1 MAQRALVRVL
11 FGQAGPAGGAADVA
25 GRGECHL
32 FQVLL
37 AHEADEDAACVV
49 IPRDAGDHCY
59 LELGVGFRRLGF
71 GWLLGLRVLL
81 IEGV

>member
-1 MAQRALVRVL
+1 
-11 FGQAGPAGGAADVA
+11 
-25 GRGECHL
+25 
-32 FQVLL
+32 
-37 AHEADEDAACVV
+37 V